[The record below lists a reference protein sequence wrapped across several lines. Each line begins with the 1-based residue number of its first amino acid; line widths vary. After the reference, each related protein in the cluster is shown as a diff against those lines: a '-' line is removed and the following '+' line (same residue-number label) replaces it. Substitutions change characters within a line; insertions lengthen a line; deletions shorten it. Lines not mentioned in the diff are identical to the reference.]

1 MTLRRS
7 AAPTM
12 KSNNSLCDSF
22 IPTKVGDGHGIATF
36 GLRQHS
42 VLSFS
47 PILQG
52 DSSRATSLLIGIMK
66 LRRHQFLRLAAAAA
80 ALAVVA
86 PTARAQSYPTRPV
99 RIVVGFAAGGTTDIV
114 ARLIGQWLSE
124 RLGQQ
129 FIIENRPGASTN
141 VATEAVARAPAD
153 GYTLLAVGSTST
165 INVTLHDK
173 LSFNLNR
180 DFAMVAGL
188 NRSPLVLE
196 VHPAVP
202 VNTVPEFIAYARA
215 NPGKISMAS
224 FGAGSISHVAGEM
237 FKMDAGVDLIHVP
250 YNGSGPM
257 LIDLLGG
264 QVQAAF
270 DNLPASVGH
279 IRAGKL
285 RALAITSAMR
295 SEVLPNVPT
304 LADFLRGYEVS
315 AFIGV
320 GVPKNTPDEIIDK
333 LNKEISL
340 GLASPNIKARL
351 AELGSA
357 PLVLS
362 PAEFSK
368 LVADETE
375 KWAKVIRASKIRAE
389 Q

>member
-1 MTLRRS
+1 MTASLR
-7 AAPTM
+7 
-12 KSNNSLCDSF
+12 N
-22 IPTKVGDGHGIATF
+22 KVG
-36 GLRQHS
+36 LRPWNYDLPAHAS
-42 VLSFS
+42 V
-47 PILQG
+47 G
-52 DSSRATSLLIGIMK
+52 
-66 LRRHQFLRLAAAAA
+66 RRRFLHLAAAAA
-80 ALAVVA
+80 AFAVAA
-86 PTARAQSYPTRPV
+86 PTARAQNYPTRPV

-114 ARLIGQWLSE
+114 ARLIGQRLSE

-153 GYTLLAVGSTST
+153 GYTLLAIGSTST
-165 INVTLHDK
+165 INATLHDK

-202 VNTVPEFIAYARA
+202 VNTVPEFIAYAKT

-237 FKMDAGVDLIHVP
+237 FKVVAGVDMIHVP

-285 RALAITSAMR
+285 RALAITGAMR
-295 SEVLPNVPT
+295 SEALPNVPM
-304 LADFLRGYEVS
+304 LADFLPGYEVS
-315 AFIGV
+315 AFVGI

-333 LNKEISL
+333 LNKEINL
-340 GLASPNIKARL
+340 GLADPNIKARY

-362 PAEFSK
+362 PSEFSK

-375 KWAKVIRASKIRAE
+375 KWAKVIRAAKIKTE
-389 Q
+389 